1 MLISSHNVSIDAKGR
16 ISIPAKFREYLNATY
31 GDQLILLDMDGCIF
45 AYPLEEWRR
54 RFSSKFSALPSHREE
69 VRRYVRSMYAR
80 ATQCEIDRQ
89 GRILLPAR
97 LREAARIEK
106 EAVLVGLESKFE
118 IWSRDLWESQLEEN
132 RDILETVPESGMIDL
147 EF

>member
-1 MLISSHNVSIDAKGR
+1 MLISSHVVSIDAKGR
-16 ISIPAKFREYLNATY
+16 MGVPAKFREFLSATY

-45 AYPLEEWRR
+45 AYPLDEWRR
-54 RFSSKFSALPSHREE
+54 RFSDKFRTLPTYRDD

-80 ATQCEIDRQ
+80 ATQCELDRQ

-97 LREAARIEK
+97 LREAADIGK

-118 IWSRDLWESQLEEN
+118 IWGRARWEAQMDEN
-132 RDILETVPESGMIDL
+132 KDILETVPEDGLIDL